1 MSASRSPALAPCGML
16 FLVELDELAPDDV
29 DDVVAAGADELLDEL
44 DELDPQAAT
53 AMATSTSARGASRR
67 TLVWVFVFMDA
78 PSARLR
84 GAPADPLDARGPD
97 VVPRTVS
104 RLRSG
109 EPNPL
114 ADGKK
119 TVPKASINTD
129 RCLRNRPYIQEDPCA
144 EYWLESR
151 S

>member
-1 MSASRSPALAPCGML
+1 
-16 FLVELDELAPDDV
+16 
-29 DDVVAAGADELLDEL
+29 
-44 DELDPQAAT
+44 
-53 AMATSTSARGASRR
+53 
-67 TLVWVFVFMDA
+67 MDA

-129 RCLRNRPYIQEDPCA
+129 RCLSQHCAIDPISRRIRAPSFRWSPDCDRLWPACRRMWEQFELVSCA
-144 EYWLESR
+144 RAEHRERRRIEHLERLIHVLCSR
-151 S
+151 GE